1 MLNIESFS
9 QRFELVRWN
18 FEIITS
24 NWLKDENNVGFGLFF
39 FWFFSNGRNKL
50 PYLSHIL
57 LSVFNSLKFLVI
69 ISKFDLT
76 VSNIWENNMKFQVVM
91 LEFWE
96 NIQKFGDYYLK
107 ISGYYHKFLDYG
119 WEKIIIFLVTEKVSA
134 ECGFTFIMEACF
146 CHWKVKNL
154 DYYLKISTSWLKR
167 RRK

>member
-9 QRFELVRWN
+9 QKFELVRWN

-24 NWLKDENNVGFGLFF
+24 NWLKDENNVGLVFF
-39 FWFFSNGRNKL
+39 VFSNGGNKL
-50 PYLSHIL
+50 LLSHIL

-69 ISKFDLT
+69 ISKIDLT

-96 NIQKFGDYYLK
+96 NIQKFEDYYLK
-107 ISGYYHKFLDYG
+107 ISGYYHKILDYG
-119 WEKIIIFLVTEKVSA
+119 WKKIKKNLVTEKVSA

-146 CHWKVKNL
+146 CHWKVKHL

>member
-9 QRFELVRWN
+9 QKFELVRWN

-24 NWLKDENNVGFGLFF
+24 NWLKDENNVEF
-39 FWFFSNGRNKL
+39 FWGFFSNGRNKL

-107 ISGYYHKFLDYG
+107 ISGYYHKILDYG
-119 WEKIIIFLVTEKVSA
+119 WKKEF
-134 ECGFTFIMEACF
+134 FF
-146 CHWKVKNL
+146 
-154 DYYLKISTSWLKR
+154 
-167 RRK
+167 

>member
-9 QRFELVRWN
+9 QKFELVRWN

-24 NWLKDENNVGFGLFF
+24 NWLKDENNVGFVCFF
-39 FWFFSNGRNKL
+39 FCFFSNGGNKL

-107 ISGYYHKFLDYG
+107 ISGYYHKILDYG
-119 WEKIIIFLVTEKVSA
+119 WGGKKIFFSDRKSFCWVWFYIYYGSLFLPLESQKFGLLSQNFNFLTQ
-134 ECGFTFIMEACF
+134 T
-146 CHWKVKNL
+146 
-154 DYYLKISTSWLKR
+154 
-167 RRK
+167 